1 MSKKIGK
8 FLLATAG
15 LATAAAAAYYYLQK
29 KDIMSSINK
38 EEEEDLDNFSEDLDD
53 TASRSYVQLN
63 REESA
68 TNVDP
73 QPQDDTDSQPT
84 EATTEG
90 ALVSETAAEVEEF
103 FDEEDMQEPS
113 VGDE

>member
-8 FLLATAG
+8 ILLATAG

-53 TASRSYVQLN
+53 TASRSYVPLN

-68 TNVDP
+68 TNVVSQTEVDV
-73 QPQDDTDSQPT
+73 DSQPI
-84 EATTEG
+84 ESA
-90 ALVSETAAEVEEF
+90 AAETAAEVEEF
-103 FDEEDMQEPS
+103 FDEEDPQETS
-113 VGDE
+113 IADE

>member
-38 EEEEDLDNFSEDLDD
+38 EEEEDLDNFEDLDD
-53 TASRSYVQLN
+53 AASRSYVPLN

-73 QPQDDTDSQPT
+73 HSKTEADAQPT
-84 EATTEG
+84 EAATEE
-90 ALVSETAAEVEEF
+90 ALTSETATEVEEF
-103 FDEEDMQEPS
+103 FDEEDPQ
-113 VGDE
+113 

>member
-15 LATAAAAAYYYLQK
+15 LATAAVAAYYYLQK

-53 TASRSYVQLN
+53 ATSRSYVPLN

-68 TNVDP
+68 TNVDS
-73 QPQDDTDSQPT
+73 QTEAEADTQPT
-84 EATTEG
+84 EAASEE
-90 ALVSETAAEVEEF
+90 AFASETATEVEEF
-103 FDEEDMQEPS
+103 FDEEDPQ
-113 VGDE
+113 

>member
-8 FLLATAG
+8 FLLAAAG

-29 KDIMSSINK
+29 KDTASCLNH

-53 TASRSYVQLN
+53 AASRNYVPLT

-68 TNVDP
+68 ANDAP
-73 QPQDDTDSQPT
+73 QT
-84 EATTEG
+84 EA
-90 ALVSETAAEVEEF
+90 AAPESQAAAPAPESQAAQTEVEEF
-103 FDEEDMQEPS
+103 FDEEDPEGTEPPIA
-113 VGDE
+113 E

>member
-38 EEEEDLDNFSEDLDD
+38 EEEEDLDNFEDLDD
-53 TASRSYVQLN
+53 AASRSYVHLN

-68 TNVDP
+68 TNA
-73 QPQDDTDSQPT
+73 DSQTEADAAAQPT
-84 EATTEG
+84 EAAKTST
-90 ALVSETAAEVEEF
+90 EVEEF
-103 FDEEDMQEPS
+103 FDEEDSQ
-113 VGDE
+113 

>member
-53 TASRSYVQLN
+53 AASRSYVPLN

-73 QPQDDTDSQPT
+73 QTEAEADAQPT
-84 EATTEG
+84 ETATEEAFT
-90 ALVSETAAEVEEF
+90 SETATEVEEF
-103 FDEEDMQEPS
+103 FDEEDPQ
-113 VGDE
+113 

>member
-8 FLLATAG
+8 FLLAAAG

-29 KDIMSSINK
+29 KDTASCLNH

-53 TASRSYVQLN
+53 AASRNYVPLT

-68 TNVDP
+68 ANDAP
-73 QPQDDTDSQPT
+73 QT
-84 EATTEG
+84 EA
-90 ALVSETAAEVEEF
+90 AAPESQAAQTEVEEF
-103 FDEEDMQEPS
+103 FDEEDPEGTEPPIA
-113 VGDE
+113 E